1 MVGSA
6 GLEWSSMA
14 DLNDDMNLAPVGK
27 KGEKKP
33 FPWLVVGGGL
43 AAAGAV
49 WWFFL
54 RKKPEDAEAEAKEEV
69 VKTSGEEFSTVGLDG
84 GSAVSAAAA
93 TGGAAAGFAKGK
105 GAKGRSITTAQ
116 ALRQQGLRSQKG
128 TVRQMLATPQ
138 KFRPSQASGSTRT
151 AASLPV
157 QRTPIAPPPMGRRR

>member
-1 MVGSA
+1 VVGSA
-6 GLEWSSMA
+6 GLEWSSIA

-54 RKKPEDAEAEAKEEV
+54 RKKPEDAAAEQKEEV

-84 GSAVSAAAA
+84 GGTAAAAA

-116 ALRQQGLRSQKG
+116 ALLQQGLRSQKG
-128 TVRQMLATPQ
+128 MVRQMLTTPQ

-157 QRTPIAPPPMGRRR
+157 QRTPIAPPSTARRR

>member
-1 MVGSA
+1 
-6 GLEWSSMA
+6 MA
-14 DLNDDMNLAPVGK
+14 DLNDDMNLAPAGK

-54 RKKPEDAEAEAKEEV
+54 RKKPEDAAAEQKEEV

-84 GSAVSAAAA
+84 GGTAAAAA
-93 TGGAAAGFAKGK
+93 TGGAAAGFSKGK
-105 GAKGRSITTAQ
+105 GAKGRSITTAK
-116 ALRQQGLRSQKG
+116 ALVQQGLRTQKA
-128 TVRQMLATPQ
+128 RPLQMPKQT
-138 KFRPSQASGSTRT
+138 FRPSQASGSTRT

-157 QRTPIAPPPMGRRR
+157 QRTPIAPPSMARRR